1 MNGLDTN
8 KASGPDGISVR
19 MLKGTAIFITQILME
34 LYNLSIT
41 SGKVPSK
48 WKISSVV
55 PVPKSSAN
63 IDNPSNYRP
72 ISLLSVVCK
81 IMERHIYSIVFE
93 HLAER
98 DLSLLHNGGFAL
110 GNSQLQFLCQLF
122 MTFSNSWIMVLM
134 SPLSFSTCVKHSTVF
149 PIFHF
154 CTS

>member
-1 MNGLDTN
+1 MAWTQSFSTWWNFCNNAWRDRYFHRTN
-8 KASGPDGISVR
+8 TNEPFQSFDHMQV
-19 MLKGTAIFITQILME
+19 
-34 LYNLSIT
+34 
-41 SGKVPSK
+41 GKVPSK

-55 PVPKSSAN
+55 PIPKSSAN
-63 IDNPSNYRP
+63 IDNPLNYGP
-72 ISLLSVVCK
+72 ISLLSVVSK

-134 SPLSFSTCVKHSTVF
+134 SPLSFFDLHKSIWHCSPSSTSV
-149 PIFHF
+149 
-154 CTS
+154 

>member
-98 DLSLLHNGGFAL
+98 ELLSS
-110 GNSQLQFLCQLF
+110 SQWWFC
-122 MTFSNSWIMVLM
+122 
-134 SPLSFSTCVKHSTVF
+134 PGKSTVTALVST
-149 PIFHF
+149 FHDILQLMDNGF
-154 CTS
+154 DVSLVFF